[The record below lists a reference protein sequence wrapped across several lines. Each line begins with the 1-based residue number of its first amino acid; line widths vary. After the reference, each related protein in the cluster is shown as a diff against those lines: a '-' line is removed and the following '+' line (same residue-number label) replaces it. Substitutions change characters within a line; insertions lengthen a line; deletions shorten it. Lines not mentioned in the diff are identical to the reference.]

1 MKIMSGIAVAGLM
14 LAMLMLGSTDSLS
27 QDTCARNSKH
37 TIQVRPTEDDT
48 PELKYRGGSAEE
60 VHVCIGD
67 EVKWVLTGPDRSY
80 FVSFFADAPFAG
92 ETRQGSNGNVV
103 SVTIGGPAER
113 GSGYDYDVEFADGG
127 SMDPRIVVD

>member
-1 MKIMSGIAVAGLM
+1 MKIMSGIAVAGMM
-14 LAMLMLGSTDSLS
+14 LAMLMLGSPDSLS
-27 QDTCARNSKH
+27 QDTCASNGKH
-37 TIQVRPTEDDT
+37 TIRVRPTENDT
-48 PELKYRGGSAEE
+48 PELTYRDGSAEE

-67 EVKWVLTGPDRSY
+67 EVNWILTGPERSY
-80 FVSFFADAPFAG
+80 FVSFFADAPFEG
-92 ETRQGSNGNVV
+92 ETRRGSNGNVV